1 MRMSTKSA
9 QRGWKRGVLVL
20 CALVAG
26 LVAGCSTK
34 TNNAYYRFYHAFT
47 SYFNYYFN
55 AEEAYNTGV
64 KQATQAMQYDYTR
77 PLPFCIAGLPDAAL
91 NTGGEMDRVQTKCAT
106 LIKAHSITVK
116 PARGKE
122 ALTAKEKAFYAQN
135 EFNVYARKAWLLI
148 GKSRLWAGE
157 FAQARQAIDFAM
169 NQFAGQAEGWEAQ
182 LWKARIE
189 MLEGEKLDAKERL
202 ASLAVAPYRPK
213 GKFYTYLLESIW
225 ADLLVEEQDYAAAIL
240 HGKLALDCAPSK
252 IDRARCRLALAQ
264 LYEENKNYPEA
275 FDLYKKVAGNAPSYE
290 MSFNALVRS
299 ASLSARVQGK
309 GMEKSL
315 RNLAKDEKNAD
326 YLDQIYYALG
336 EIAFAKGDT
345 LAGIELFK
353 ESAQRSVSNAKQKGT
368 SHLKVAEYYF
378 AKSDYFHAASSYDSA
393 LAALPE
399 SYPRYVEVAKRAAV
413 LGNLAQAQ
421 SIVAREDSLQRVA
434 RMPEAERKKFIQDI
448 IAKLREEERLAKLEE
463 EREQMDRN
471 FALQNEY
478 RQGAASQ
485 NNASGSGSG
494 WYFYNTSTLAFGR
507 TDFRGKWGNRKLEDN
522 WRRKNKMGGGFDA
535 NDPNKQDSIKNG
547 GDKYSEAFYL
557 ADLPM
562 NDSMRA
568 ASDNAIRSALADM
581 AESYRNDFNDP
592 QRAID
597 TYEEILKRY
606 PRDEGAAEACFMAYM
621 TADRANLVPLRS
633 RYRERLLSQFAAT
646 PYARILSDPQ
656 YMEKVRAEKEMNEQ
670 MADAIFQAIQ
680 SGDRAT
686 AYRQAANAMG
696 TATADEYKVHF
707 ALLAALTAG
716 SESGDSL
723 HVAALQNF
731 AQNYREYPESRYA
744 EEVLTAIARRDILG
758 DEVPPLIIGNQ
769 EVVVQKTEKKYEV
782 SKGQHNLLLVFN
794 PKENFRELKFQTI
807 SFGVDYDVNLN
818 LEVEDYPLNESAT
831 LLVISSFETHD
842 EALAF
847 QEAID
852 EAEPFG
858 DTHPFFIIIS
868 PENLEILKEQKA
880 FLPYVD
886 FYKKNYKQ

>member
-1 MRMSTKSA
+1 MRIFTKSA
-9 QRGWKRGVLVL
+9 PRGWRKGGLGLLALSFLV
-20 CALVAG
+20 V
-26 LVAGCSTK
+26 VGCSTK

-55 AEEAYNTGV
+55 AEEAYEAGV
-64 KQATQAMQYDYTR
+64 KQATRAMQYDYTR

-135 EFNVYARKAWLLI
+135 EFNIYARRAWLLI

-169 NQFAGQAEGWEAQ
+169 TQFAGLAEGWEAQ

-189 MLEGEKLDAKERL
+189 MLEGQTLDAKDRL

-225 ADLLVEEQDYAAAIL
+225 ADLLVYEQNYAEAIP
-240 HGKLALDCAPSK
+240 HGKLALAHAPSRL
-252 IDRARCRLALAQ
+252 DRARCRLALAQ

-275 FDLYKKVAGNAPSYE
+275 FALYQKVAGNAPSYE

-299 ASLSARVQGK
+299 ASLAARVQGK

-315 RNLAKDEKNAD
+315 RTLAKDEKNAD

-345 LAGIELFK
+345 VAGLDLFK
-353 ESAQRSVSNAKQKGT
+353 ESALRSVSNAKQKGA

-393 LAALPE
+393 LSALPE

-413 LGNLAQAQ
+413 LGHLAQAQ
-421 SIVAREDSLQRVA
+421 GVVLREDSLQRIA
-434 RMPEAERKKFIQDI
+434 RMPETERQTFIQNI
-448 IAKLREEERLAKLEE
+448 IALLREEERQAQLEA
-463 EREQMDRN
+463 EREQLDRS

-478 RQGAASQ
+478 RQGASQ
-485 NNASGSGSG
+485 QNTSGGSGSS

-507 TDFRGKWGNRKLEDN
+507 SDFRAKWGNRKLEDN
-522 WRRKNKMGGGFDA
+522 WRRKNKMSTGFDA
-535 NDPNKQDSIKNG
+535 NDPNRQDSIKNG
-547 GDKYSEAFYL
+547 GDKYSVAYYL

-562 NDSMRA
+562 SDSAREV
-568 ASDNAIRSALADM
+568 SDNAIRVALADM
-581 AESYRNDFNDP
+581 AESYRTDFNDP
-592 QRAID
+592 QRAIE
-597 TYEEILKRY
+597 TYDEILRRY
-606 PRDEGAAEACFMAYM
+606 PAGDAAAEACFMAYM
-621 TADRANLVPLRS
+621 TADRADLTAQRT
-633 RYRERLLSQFAAT
+633 RHRELLLSQYATT

-656 YMEKVRAEKEMNEQ
+656 YMEKVRAEKENNEKI
-670 MADAIFQAIQ
+670 ADGVLTAMREGRR
-680 SGDRAT
+680 GD
-686 AYRQAANAMG
+686 AYREASAAVTG
-696 TATADEYKVHF
+696 ATADEYKVQF
-707 ALLAALTAG
+707 ALLAALNAG
-716 SESGDSL
+716 QEAGDTVQ
-723 HVAALQNF
+723 VAALRSF
-731 AQNYREYPESRYA
+731 AQDYREYPESKYA
-744 EEVLTAIARRDILG
+744 EEVLMAIARRDLVG
-758 DEVPPLIIGNQ
+758 DDVPPLIIGNQ
-769 EVVVQKTEKKYEV
+769 EVVTQQTEKKYEV
-782 SKGQHNLLLVFN
+782 SDGAHDLLLVFN

-807 SFGVDYDVNLN
+807 SFGVDYNVNLN

-831 LLVISSFETHD
+831 LLVVSSFENHAEAVAFKDALD
-842 EALAF
+842 E
-847 QEAID
+847 E
-852 EAEPFG
+852 EPFG
-858 DTHPFFIIIS
+858 ETHPFFIIIS
-868 PENLEILKEQKA
+868 PANLELLKEQKA

-886 FYKKNYKQ
+886 FYKKNYK